1 MGQTHDF
8 PFGIMDVVE
17 LLHLRIRRPSPQ
29 GVYVD
34 CPICNDKRGKMHVN
48 RQNDTWRCNY
58 CDESGGMLSLYAR
71 LHNMSTSEAYREIR
85 DAMLNGVGLS
95 DYAVKYPDKPKVE
108 TIEDTP
114 IADITVR
121 HNTYSAFL
129 SMLTLSNSTYMY

>member
-48 RQNDTWRCNY
+48 RQNDT
-58 CDESGGMLSLYAR
+58 
-71 LHNMSTSEAYREIR
+71 
-85 DAMLNGVGLS
+85 
-95 DYAVKYPDKPKVE
+95 
-108 TIEDTP
+108 
-114 IADITVR
+114 
-121 HNTYSAFL
+121 
-129 SMLTLSNSTYMY
+129 